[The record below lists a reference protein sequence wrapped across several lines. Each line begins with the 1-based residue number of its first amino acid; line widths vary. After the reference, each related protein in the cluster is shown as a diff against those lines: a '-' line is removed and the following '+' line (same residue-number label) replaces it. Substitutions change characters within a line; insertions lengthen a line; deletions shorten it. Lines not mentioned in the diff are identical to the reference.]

1 MILASCALINILNGD
16 ILRLIGNSGIKNHIS
31 FKLSKRS
38 VAYPATT
45 IKTLFVHFF
54 YNIKKNVQIN
64 ISLFCQ
70 NIDLFK
76 SFQFPATTP

>member
-1 MILASCALINILNGD
+1 M
-16 ILRLIGNSGIKNHIS
+16 LRLIGNSGIKNHVS

-38 VAYPATT
+38 VAYSS
-45 IKTLFVHFF
+45 IIVKTVFVNFF
-54 YNIKKNVQIN
+54 YEIKKNVQIS

-76 SFQFPATTP
+76 SFQSPAIGP